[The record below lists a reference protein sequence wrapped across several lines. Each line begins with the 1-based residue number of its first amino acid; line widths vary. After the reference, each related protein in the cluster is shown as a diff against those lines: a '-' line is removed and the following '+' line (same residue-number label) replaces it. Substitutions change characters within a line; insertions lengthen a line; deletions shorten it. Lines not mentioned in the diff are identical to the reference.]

1 MATLATFIL
10 GGASK
15 YSYTVYFEIN
25 LTFSFFLAALFALD
39 VNLLGLIVAFLL
51 GFPINVVINS
61 MLQLLTAG
69 ILTCLVLSSVLYHLA
84 DYVEDWRLNP
94 RGNTGVCPIK

>member
-1 MATLATFIL
+1 MHKIGYF
-10 GGASK
+10 
-15 YSYTVYFEIN
+15 SYVHLRRRFQVLVYCMFRN
-25 LTFSFFLAALFALD
+25 FFLAALFALD
-39 VNLLGLIVAFLL
+39 VNLLGLIVAFFL